1 MRKGHVLK
9 REEKKKRKQKEKSDF
24 AFNPSVLDPI
34 TIMLVNKAE
43 GLYLLTIGIIYSA
56 ELRR

>member
-1 MRKGHVLK
+1 MSSKER
-9 REEKKKRKQKEKSDF
+9 RKKKRKQKEKSDF